1 MKDSLKNLSIMLMLK
16 SWETQLRIKFKN
28 TGQTFYFYVSEILLE
43 KNCDVNIVDS
53 SGDSA
58 LHIACRKGHEA
69 IASLILK
76 TTTSKSLCISHQNK
90 KGQT

>member
-1 MKDSLKNLSIMLMLK
+1 MDSNANQVMCLILLSWNLFCKGLYLDPI
-16 SWETQLRIKFKN
+16 TYGIF
-28 TGQTFYFYVSEILLE
+28 FVSEILLE